1 MTLNLYYLESGN
13 QSTCNAIHCI
23 SFSHMWCKMHTM
35 LCIFRY
41 ITCLFLRRT
50 LLKSSN
56 FLTSLRTSLPMSA
69 PMDTAQIPRD
79 MNVLATGRR
88 REALS
93 AAMCFLFT
101 SWEHKT
107 LIAPNS
113 WLLLTSL
120 IPCCWNTAITTTS
133 HPNLWEDGTRQISYL
148 CNQSLMVLVR
158 FWFCFFL
165 LLLVLLWLLLF
176 LLVMLWL
183 QPKMCLSEVGT
194 SW

>member
-1 MTLNLYYLESGN
+1 MQYIVSVSL
-13 QSTCNAIHCI
+13 TCDVKCI
-23 SFSHMWCKMHTM
+23 RCCVYFAN
-35 LCIFRY
+35 

-56 FLTSLRTSLPMSA
+56 FLTSLRTSVPMSA

-79 MNVLATGRR
+79 MNVLVTGRR

-93 AAMCFLFT
+93 AAMCILFT

-107 LIAPNS
+107 FIAPNS

-120 IPCCWNTAITTTS
+120 IPCCWNAAITTTS
-133 HPNLWEDGTRQISYL
+133 HPNLWEDGTRQILYL
-148 CNQSLMVLVR
+148 CNWSEILQSLMVLVW

-176 LLVMLWL
+176 LLVLLWL